1 MVAQH
6 LLSRLPGSQG

>member
-6 LLSRLPGSQG
+6 LLSRLPGSQE

>member
-6 LLSRLPGSQG
+6 LLRKPQG